1 MAMPLPGTRGARL
14 AHAWRAVAG
23 GAWSRGVLAV
33 AIVLVAAAAAAADT
47 LTVTFRTPDGRTVS
61 AVLHEAA
68 ARPAPAVVLVPMLGR
83 TKDDWQEPAERLAGA
98 GISALAIDLPALAA
112 PASAAALTAWHRD
125 VIAAV
130 AWLSGRGDVRAAA
143 IGVAGASLGA
153 NLAAV
158 AAAADPRVRAL
169 ALVSPSLD
177 YRGVRIEAALR
188 EYGARPAFLAASRR
202 DPYAARSVRQLA
214 EDPPGLREVYWA
226 EAAAHGSALLAR
238 DPEAVQRLVE
248 WFQRTLG

>member
-1 MAMPLPGTRGARL
+1 MPFTGIRRAVL
-14 AHAWRAVAG
+14 AHARPAGPG
-23 GAWSRGVLAV
+23 GALSRGFWAVWIVLAV
-33 AIVLVAAAAAAADT
+33 TAAAEADT
-47 LTVTFRTPDGRTVS
+47 LAVTFRTPDGRTVS
-61 AVLHEAA
+61 AVLHEAGS
-68 ARPAPAVVLVPMLGR
+68 RPAPAVVLVPMLGR
-83 TKDDWQEPAERLAGA
+83 TKEDWQEPAERLADA
-98 GISALAIDLPALAA
+98 GISALAIDLPAPAA

-125 VIAAV
+125 VVAAV
-130 AWLSGRGDVRAAA
+130 AWLSSRPDVRAAA

-158 AAAADPRVRAL
+158 AAAADARVRAL

-188 EYGARPAFLAASRR
+188 QYGTRPAFLAASLR

-226 EAAAHGSALLAR
+226 EAAAHGSALLAG
-238 DPEAVQRLVE
+238 DPEAVRRLVE